1 MKVVLTHTFER
12 PERERLAQFLGRPG
26 ELATREELVAFV
38 QQSVNR
44 RLAEIT
50 APAPYER
57 PKS

>member
-1 MKVVLTHTFER
+1 MKVALTHTFDR
-12 PERERLAQFLGRPG
+12 RERERLAQFLGRPG

-38 QQSVNR
+38 HQSVNR

-50 APAPYER
+50 TTPAHER